1 MVNTT
6 MTVYRYVSG
15 CWYAPTVMS
24 NGVLVVDDN
33 ESIRRLLHNFVE
45 TNTPFK
51 VCGEAENGAEAL
63 RMARELQPDLVLV
76 DLTMPGMSGTETATA
91 LRRLE
96 PRPKIILFT
105 LHADGVNK
113 ELASVFSIDV
123 VLSKTE
129 GISTLATHINALLM
143 PAANVV
149 EDIGN
154 SPSKPD
160 MSGKQRVN

>member
-1 MVNTT
+1 MLG
-6 MTVYRYVSG
+6 RLLPS
-15 CWYAPTVMS
+15 PIMS
-24 NGVLVVDDN
+24 NGILIVDDN
-33 ESIRRLLHNFVE
+33 GSIRRLLRNFVE
-45 TNTPFK
+45 TNTHFK

-63 RMARELQPDLVLV
+63 RMAKGLRPDLVLV

-113 ELASVFSIDV
+113 ELASVFGIDV

-129 GISTLATHINALLM
+129 STATLAAHINALLM
-143 PAANVV
+143 PGAEVA
-149 EDIGN
+149 EDIAK
-154 SPSKPD
+154 SQLSSD
-160 MSGKQRVN
+160 ISGKPRLN